1 MHRYDCSGRVAKPQT
16 VTMGVS
22 DTNEP
27 SRWKSMPDMA
37 IVATDIS
44 GWTKTCYEA
53 KRQNKMD
60 DLVSAF
66 VDYQRKY
73 CEGVSHM
80 FADLANGATT
90 GIANHTGDGFIFLSN
105 NVDGAENVAENA
117 LQGFALFEEKL
128 EENQVPVSPIF
139 RLRIS
144 LHYGDV
150 WEYNPFR
157 MASEAD
163 RTRLVDENGK
173 TRALTADSTCG
184 YLGDDINLVCRM
196 CSCDMARRHIAVCS
210 RKFYDKASW
219 CHQYVHELADTD
231 FCGRYPE
238 SVRVYGID
246 W

>member
-1 MHRYDCSGRVAKPQT
+1 MYEPRATGS
-16 VTMGVS
+16 MG
-22 DTNEP
+22 DQ
-27 SRWKSMPDMA
+27 A
-37 IVATDIS
+37 IVVTDIS

-53 KRQNKMD
+53 KRQEKMD
-60 DLVSAF
+60 DLLSAF

-105 NVDGAENVAENA
+105 NVDGAKNVAKNA

-150 WEYNPFR
+150 WEYNPFK

-173 TRALTADSTCG
+173 TRALTADSTYG
-184 YLGDDINLVCRM
+184 YLGDAINLACRM
-196 CSCDMARRHIAVCS
+196 CSCDMARRHMAACS
-210 RKFYDKASW
+210 QEFLDKACW
-219 CHQYVHELADTD
+219 CQEHVREQVDTD
-231 FCGRYPE
+231 FSGKYPK
-238 SVRVYGID
+238 SVAVYGLD